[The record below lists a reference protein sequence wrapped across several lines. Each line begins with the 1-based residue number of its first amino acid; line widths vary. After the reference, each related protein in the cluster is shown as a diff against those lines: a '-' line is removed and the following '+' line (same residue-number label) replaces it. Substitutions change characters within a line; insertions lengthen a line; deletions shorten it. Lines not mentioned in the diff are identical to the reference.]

1 MSDMLV
7 WNVGDRSPSITETI
21 TVDGVAFNLSSSTVK
36 LKMRALNSST
46 LKVDAAATIVSAP
59 AGTVRYDWAAAD
71 VDTAGLFL
79 VSWEV
84 TTSGKTQSVMEA
96 VIEFRARAGLTN
108 AYVEV
113 EQVKKSL
120 ELEGTSFADADIR
133 TAVLAASRAIDQA
146 CDRRFWADTD
156 ANQVRYFTAD
166 TSAVCLID
174 DAVTLTTVAVD
185 QDGDGTWEETWVANT
200 DFVAEPINGAA
211 DGWPYTRLRVHPTR
225 GAGWSPYPRGVKVT
239 GKFGWSSV
247 PAQITEAT
255 MILAA
260 KLLRRTRE
268 APFGVVTV
276 GIDAGAAMRIA
287 SMDPDVRFLISPYV
301 KHLG

>member
-1 MSDMLV
+1 
-7 WNVGDRSPSITETI
+7 
-21 TVDGVAFNLSSSTVK
+21 
-36 LKMRALNSST
+36 
-46 LKVDAAATIVSAP
+46 
-59 AGTVRYDWAAAD
+59 
-71 VDTAGLFL
+71 

-84 TTSGKTQSVMEA
+84 TTSGKTQSVLES
-96 VIEFRARAGLTN
+96 VIEFRARAGLSN
-108 AYVEV
+108 AYVEL

-120 ELEGTSFADADIR
+120 ELEGTSFADADLR

-146 CDRRFWADTD
+146 CDRRFWLDAD
-156 ANQVRYFTAD
+156 ANQIRYYTAD
-166 TSAVCLID
+166 SPNVVLVD
-174 DAVTLTTVAVD
+174 DVVTLTSVLVD

-200 DFVAEPINGAA
+200 DYVAEPLNAAA
-211 DGWPYTRLRVHPTR
+211 DSWPYTRLRVHPSR

-239 GKFGWSSV
+239 GKFGWAAV

-255 MILAA
+255 SILAS
-260 KLLRRTRE
+260 KLLRRSRE

-287 SMDPDVRFLISPYV
+287 TMDPDVRFLISPYV